1 MTKDTEKKSMGW
13 LKGVLS
19 NQNQPEQISAEQQDP
34 TKVTEKPQDNDVEK
48 PEQTEN
54 PSNKHVFAKDS
65 QDKIS
70 SDLIVSLENMLKDRE
85 LILYKNSGLKDQL
98 HTATETINRYKHDEM
113 KKDQLLQE
121 KGKEIRELESSLT
134 NKQMSYDQLLEDYK
148 EYQNTSNSAY
158 EKISNELEKES
169 NKYNKLNEE
178 STNSQY
184 QSMLKIKEL
193 EEKVRDLEIE
203 NQKYNEQHEKITDE
217 KAELMQTINDF
228 TERMSFSFSPKT
240 PVHNTSSESSD
251 PTK

>member
-19 NQNQPEQISAEQQDP
+19 NQNQPEQASLEEHP
-34 TKVTEKPQDNDVEK
+34 SSEVTEKQQPNNHEE
-48 PEQTEN
+48 PEQTDTPE
-54 PSNKHVFAKDS
+54 NKHLFSKDN
-65 QDKIS
+65 QDKIA

-85 LILYKNSGLKDQL
+85 LILYKNNGLKDQL
-98 HTATETINRYKHDEM
+98 HTANETINRYKHDEV
-113 KKDQLLQE
+113 KKDQLIQD
-121 KGKEIRELESSLT
+121 KNKEIRELEGNLT

-148 EYQNTSNSAY
+148 EYQSTSNSEY
-158 EKISNELEKES
+158 EKISNDLETES

-178 STNSQY
+178 STNAQY

-193 EEKVRDLEIE
+193 EEKVRNLEIE
-203 NQKYNEQHEKITDE
+203 NKKYNEQYEKITDE

-240 PVHNTSSESSD
+240 TAANTSPESADSSD
-251 PTK
+251 